1 MIYQRAYE
9 ISISVSL
16 NSERNRGGITASLIC
31 SIVHKILDID
41 IRVFYL
47 FKRFEIY
54 LSIQNI
60 QKNNTDTVNYIIST
74 LSSF

>member
-16 NSERNRGGITASLIC
+16 NSERNRSRITASLIC
-31 SIVHKILDID
+31 SIVHKILNID
-41 IRVFYL
+41 IRMFYL
-47 FKRFEIY
+47 FKTLEIY

-60 QKNNTDTVNYIIST
+60 QKNNTDNINYIILT
-74 LSSF
+74 LS